1 MYILAEA
8 AQGYEGSVEKALM
21 LVLAAHKAKA
31 DGIKFQIIYADELCV
46 PTYQYYD
53 LFKSLEM
60 PVSDWKKVVES
71 AKKFKMDVFF
81 DVFGTLSLS
90 LAKEL
95 EVTKLKI
102 HSTSF
107 FDDDLYNEA
116 KLFATQIL
124 ISIGGIRSNELD
136 TVLKKRI
143 KESKDKLL
151 VMYGFQAE
159 PTPLNKNNL
168 ARIQTIRNTYDLPVG
183 FMDHSEGHGLAAHTL
198 SSLALGLGV
207 SFFEKHITLDRKLE
221 LEDYVSALGP
231 TEFFDYVDNL
241 KSLNEAIGISS
252 LDLTPEEEVYRSKAL
267 KVVVSTKNIKSGQV
281 IEDDMIELKRP
292 EEAVDSS
299 ILNKNDV
306 LGRTALQDIISGQ
319 HISNQSLQ

>member
-46 PTYQYYD
+46 PEYQYYD

-60 PVSDWKKVVES
+60 PVGDWKKVVEYS
-71 AKKFKMDVFF
+71 RELQVDVFF
-81 DVFGTLSLS
+81 DVFGALSLS

-95 EVTKLKI
+95 DVSKLKI

-107 FDDDLYNEA
+107 FDDVLYNEA

-136 TVLKKRI
+136 SVLKERI
-143 KESKDKLL
+143 KESKNKLL

-159 PTPLNKNNL
+159 PTPIDKNNL
-168 ARIQTIRNTYDLPVG
+168 ARIQTIRNNYDLPVG
-183 FMDHSEGHGLAAHTL
+183 FMDHSEGQGLAAHTL

-207 SFFEKHITLDRKLE
+207 RFFEKHITLDRKLE

-231 TEFFDYVDNL
+231 SEFSDYVDNL

-252 LDLTPEEEVYRSKAL
+252 LNLTQEEEVYRSKAL
-267 KVVVSTKNIKSGQV
+267 KVVISTKDIKAGQ
-281 IEDDMIELKRP
+281 IIDIDMIELKRP

-306 LGRTALQDIISGQ
+306 LGRIALQNITSGQ
-319 HISNQSLQ
+319 QISSQSIQ

>member
-31 DGIKFQIIYADELCV
+31 DGIKFQIIFADELCV
-46 PTYQYYD
+46 PTYEYYE

-60 PVSDWKKVVES
+60 PVSDWKKIVES
-71 AKKFKMDVFF
+71 AKEFKIDVFF
-81 DVFGTLSLS
+81 DVFGTLSLN

-95 EVTKLKI
+95 EITKLKI

-107 FDDDLYNEA
+107 FDDDLFNEA

-124 ISIGGIRSNELD
+124 ISIGGIRSGELD
-136 TVLKKRI
+136 SVLKKRI

-151 VMYGFQAE
+151 VMYGFQSE
-159 PTPLNKNNL
+159 PTPIDKNNL
-168 ARIQTIRNTYDLPVG
+168 ARIETIRNTYDIPVG
-183 FMDHSEGHGLAAHTL
+183 FMDHSEGQGIVAHTL

-207 SFFEKHITLDRKLE
+207 NFFEKHITLDRKLE

-231 TEFFDYVDNL
+231 TEFSNYVDNL
-241 KSLNEAIGISS
+241 KSLNNAIGISS
-252 LDLTPEEEVYRSKAL
+252 LILTPEEEIYRSKAL
-267 KVVVSTKNIKSGQV
+267 KVVVSTKDIKAGQ
-281 IEDDMIELKRP
+281 IIDNDMIELKRP

-299 ILNKNDV
+299 ILKKNDV
-306 LGRTALQDIISGQ
+306 LGKTALQDIISGQ
-319 HISNQSLQ
+319 HISNQLIQ